1 MYQPGQWIRIGGT
14 YLFLVQEFLEE
25 FYIRGIF
32 TCVNH
37 TLETNIF
44 IEPDGPTSPS
54 FGINIKLKL
63 EDIKSSVIDVFP
75 IRVSVFRCLIN
86 RAEFPN

>member
-1 MYQPGQWIRIGGT
+1 MQWMRINQT
-14 YLFLVQEFLEE
+14 CLFLVQEFLEE
-25 FYIRGIF
+25 FHICGIF
-32 TCVNH
+32 TCVDH

-44 IEPDGPTSPS
+44 VEPDGPTSPS
-54 FGINIKLKL
+54 FGIDIKLKL
-63 EDIKSSVIDVFP
+63 EDVKSSVIDVFP